1 MKYTYYDFHTETKGD
16 NFESLN
22 SLIMRVEERLVG
34 TFGYYMEERG
44 VGQQL
49 EQKGIMRTN
58 CLDCLD
64 RTNVV

>member
-44 VGQQL
+44 VGQ
-49 EQKGIMRTN
+49 
-58 CLDCLD
+58 
-64 RTNVV
+64 